1 MKKLVTIL
9 IIGGIVLAGANAL
22 WAGGAD
28 NKTNWSS
35 EYVGMLNRNAAT
47 DSADIAM
54 YNPAGVSFMED
65 GLYTNVSAHY
75 IAKDYNNKIN
85 GTEFDQDEPSTVP
98 GLFAVYKK
106 KNLAGFFG
114 ASNVIGGG
122 EVDFS
127 KGNAT
132 TNLVGF
138 SILSRANGAL
148 AAAGAPSS
156 LYYTGI
162 SSQKLKAEQTGPGFN
177 LGASYKFNDMV
188 SLALALRYVTTT
200 REMSG
205 HITVS
210 PGMTVPG
217 VNNPLTA
224 NVKFEEEADGWG
236 GVIGLNISPNDSWQ
250 IGMRYDSR
258 VDIDFDQTVKTD
270 DMGVLPSLG
279 IVHNGTRTRN
289 LPAILALGV
298 SYNIN
303 PKFRLESDLTVYLN
317 DDADFEDIPGTP
329 RDESAVDTGY
339 DLGIGMAYDINDA
352 IMATAGYLYTD
363 TGVDNAKDM
372 TPELPELDAHTIG
385 AGVTWKAMPQF
396 NLNFS
401 VGHVFYESASFV
413 SQTTGAQIEYEKDI
427 TFIGL
432 GLQYK
437 FF

>member
-1 MKKLVTIL
+1 MKKLITVL
-9 IIGGIVLAGANAL
+9 IVGGIVLAGASAL
-22 WAGGAD
+22 LAGGAD

-35 EYVGMLNRNAAT
+35 EYIGILNRNATT
-47 DSADIAM
+47 DSADIVM

-65 GLYTNVSAHY
+65 GLYANVSAHY
-75 IAKDYNNKIN
+75 LTKDYSNNIN
-85 GTEFDQDEPSTVP
+85 GTDLDQDEPSLVP
-98 GLFAVYKK
+98 GLFAVYK
-106 KNLAGFFG
+106 NNNWAGFFG
-114 ASNVIGGG
+114 VSNVIGGG

-162 SSQKLKAEQTGPGFN
+162 SSQKLEAEQTGPGFN
-177 LGASYKFNDMV
+177 LGAAYKFNEMF

-205 HITVS
+205 QITVS
-210 PGMTVPG
+210 PGVTVPG

-236 GVIGLNISPNDSWQ
+236 GVIGFNISPNDSWQ
-250 IGMRYDSR
+250 IGLRYDSK
-258 VDIDFDQTVKTD
+258 VDLDFDQTVKTD
-270 DMGVLPSLG
+270 NMGILPSLG

-298 SYNIN
+298 SYNID
-303 PKFRLESDLTVYLN
+303 PKLRLESDLTVYLN
-317 DDADFEDIPGTP
+317 DNADFEDIAGTP
-329 RDESAVDTGY
+329 RDESAVDTGF

-352 IMATAGYLYTD
+352 FKATAGYLYTV

-385 AGVTWKAMPQF
+385 AGMTWKAMPQF

-401 VGHVFYESASFV
+401 LGHVFYQSESFT